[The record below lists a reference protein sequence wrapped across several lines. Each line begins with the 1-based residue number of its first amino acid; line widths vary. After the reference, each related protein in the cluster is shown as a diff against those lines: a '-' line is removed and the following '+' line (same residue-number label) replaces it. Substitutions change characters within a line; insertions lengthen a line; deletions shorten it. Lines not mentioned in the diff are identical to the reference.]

1 MTRYHKIIMDG
12 EKKYR
17 GYNES
22 TGFYEDEIL
31 TEEELIEQLLDEVVD
46 EVIEID
52 RGKVERAIS
61 CIPVDYQREMVRN
74 YLDYLERI
82 AESLE

>member
-1 MTRYHKIIMDG
+1 M
-12 EKKYR
+12 
-17 GYNES
+17 
-22 TGFYEDEIL
+22 

-61 CIPVDYQREMVRN
+61 CIPVDYQRDLVRT

-82 AESLE
+82 AECLD